1 MIEKMIFNKT
11 AILEINN
18 TITSGES
25 FKSRN
30 YDMDIAIYL
39 NLNEM

>member
-30 YDMDIAIYL
+30 YDTDIAIYL
-39 NLNEM
+39 NLDEM

>member
-18 TITSGES
+18 TTTSGENL
-25 FKSRN
+25 KSRN
-30 YDMDIAIYL
+30 YDIDIAIYL
-39 NLNEM
+39 NLDEM